1 MSLERLL
8 SLWKY
13 TPQIAENIAHW
24 ETIPARTARVTDL
37 PRELHPGLADALRVQ
52 GINTLYLHQ
61 YQAWEHARAG
71 RHIVIATG
79 TASGKTL
86 GYNLP
91 VLDHLFRHP
100 DAGALYLFPTKA
112 LAQDQLQQLSIQ
124 ISNQQSASRNRPI
137 TQSPNCPIA
146 LYDGDTPRT
155 HRPAIRENA
164 RIVLSN
170 PDMMHLGILPY
181 HTSWVK
187 FFRTLQF
194 VVVDEMHTYRGV
206 FGSHVA
212 NVLRRIKR
220 IAAFYGAAPQF
231 ILTSAT
237 IANPVELAEK
247 LIEAP
252 VELVR
257 EDGSARGAQH
267 FLIYN
272 PPIINEDLGI
282 RRGILQESVYLAGD
296 LLTYQVQTLLFGRS
310 RRTVELMLRY
320 LREAALTSGPSP
332 DRRGEARALT
342 PQPPLPTGKGERFPS
357 PPPSPPLPTE
367 REGAGGWVRS
377 YRSGY
382 LPAHRREIERGLREG
397 TVRAVAATNALELG
411 INIGGMGAVVL
422 AGFPGTISGTWQ
434 QAGRA
439 GRGNEESLAVLITSA
454 NPLDQYLARHPEYF
468 FARSPE
474 SALINPD
481 NLLILLDHLRC
492 AAFELPFRAGEG
504 FGLVTG
510 ETVAEY
516 LDFLAQTGEL
526 HPSKDKYFWAA
537 QEYPAQRV
545 SLRTASAQRI
555 ILQVGDEE
563 KIRTLGEVDG
573 ESAPWMVHPG
583 AIYLHEAESYL
594 VDELDLESGY
604 ARLHAI
610 ETDYYTEPSQE
621 TEVSLI
627 ELKEE
632 LPVSGGIKSYGEV
645 QVTTQVTG
653 YQKIRWFTSERLGS
667 ETLEMPPSQLQTA
680 GYWLSLAEE
689 TVDALRE
696 AGLWRSDPNRYGPT
710 WPRARDAARA
720 RDTYRCQSCGMP
732 ENGRS
737 HDVHHK
743 VPFRQFASAE
753 EANRLDNLVTLCPAC
768 HRRAETAVRI
778 RSGLSG
784 LAFVL
789 GNLAPL
795 FLMCDPSDIQPHAD
809 PQSPLGNGQPTV
821 IMYERTPGGIGLAQR
836 LFEVHGELLGAALE
850 LVGTCGC
857 TDGCPSC
864 VGPGGEAGAGGK
876 VETRAILERL
886 RPS

>member
-1 MSLERLL
+1 MPLPQLL
-8 SLWKY
+8 SLWKT

-24 ETIPARTARVTDL
+24 ETIPPRTARVTDF
-37 PRELHPGLADALRVQ
+37 PRDLHPALANALRTQ
-52 GINTLYLHQ
+52 GIHALYIHQ
-61 YQAWEHARAG
+61 AQAWEHARAS
-71 RHIVIATG
+71 RHVVIATG

-91 VLDHLFRHP
+91 ILDHLLRHP
-100 DAGALYLFPTKA
+100 DSRALYLFPTKS
-112 LAQDQLQQLSIQ
+112 LAQDQLTQ
-124 ISNQQSASRNRPI
+124 ISNLQSQLSNTQYPI
-137 TQSPNCPIA
+137 SLSI
-146 LYDGDTPRT
+146 YDGDTPRA

-164 RIVLSN
+164 RIILSN

-187 FFRTLQF
+187 FFRNLQF
-194 VVVDEMHTYRGV
+194 IVIDEMHTYRGV

-252 VELVR
+252 VQLVR
-257 EDGSARGAQH
+257 DDGSARGAQH

-272 PPIINEDLGI
+272 PPIIDEDLGI
-282 RRGILQESVYLAGD
+282 RRGILQESVYLTGD

-310 RRTVELMLRY
+310 RRTVELMLRH
-320 LREAALTSGPSP
+320 LRETSLT
-332 DRRGEARALT
+332 
-342 PQPPLPTGKGERFPS
+342 PPLPNS
-357 PPPSPPLPTE
+357 PIPE
-367 REGAGGWVRS
+367 IRS

-439 GRGNEESLAVLITSA
+439 GRGSEESLAVLLTSA

-526 HPSKDKYFWAA
+526 HPSKDKYFWTA
-537 QEYPAQRV
+537 QDYPAQRV
-545 SLRTASAQRI
+545 SLRTASARRI
-555 ILQVGDEE
+555 ILQAGYEE
-563 KIRTLGEVDG
+563 KLITLGEVDG

-594 VDELDLESGY
+594 VDELDLENGY
-604 ARLHAI
+604 ARLRAV

-621 TEVSLI
+621 TEVKLL
-627 ELKEE
+627 ELKQAASI
-632 LPVSGGIKSYGEV
+632 PGGVKSHGEV

-667 ETLEMPPSQLQTA
+667 EPLEMPPSELQTT

-689 TVDALRE
+689 TVFALRE
-696 AGLWRSDPNRYGPT
+696 AGLWSSDPNQYGPT
-710 WPRARDAARA
+710 WPRAREAARA
-720 RDTYRCQSCGMP
+720 RDGYRCQLCGIP
-732 ENGRS
+732 ERGRS

-743 VPFRQFASAE
+743 IPFRQFASAE
-753 EANRLDNLVTLCPAC
+753 EANRLDNLVTLCPPC

-795 FLMCDPSDIQPHAD
+795 FLMCDPSDIQTHAD

-821 IMYERTPGGIGLAQR
+821 ILYERIPGGIGLTQR
-836 LFEVHGELLGAALE
+836 LYEVHGELIGAALE
-850 LVGTCGC
+850 LVGTCAC
-857 TDGCPSC
+857 ADGCPSC
-864 VGPGGEAGAGGK
+864 VGPGGEGGNGVSGRVGGK

-886 RPS
+886 RA

>member
-1 MSLERLL
+1 MSLSQLL

-24 ETIPARTARVTDL
+24 ETIPARTARGTAL
-37 PRELHPGLADALRVQ
+37 PPDLHPGLADALRAQ
-52 GINTLYLHQ
+52 GIHNLYIHQ
-61 YQAWEHARAG
+61 SQAWEHARAG
-71 RHIVIATG
+71 RHVVIATG

-91 VLDHLFRHP
+91 VLDHLLRHP
-100 DAGALYLFPTKA
+100 DARALYLFPTKA
-112 LAQDQLQQLSIQ
+112 LAQDQWTV
-124 ISNQQSASRNRPI
+124 ISKQYSVTSGQTSTTASL
-137 TQSPNCPIA
+137 TTDHSPLTTAI
-146 LYDGDTPRT
+146 YDGDTPRT
-155 HRPAIRENA
+155 HRPALRENA
-164 RIVLSN
+164 RIILSN

-187 FFRTLQF
+187 FFRNLQF
-194 VVVDEMHTYRGV
+194 VVIDEMHTYRGV

-252 VELVR
+252 VEVVR

-272 PPIINEDLGI
+272 PPVIDEDLGI
-282 RRGILQESVYLAGD
+282 RRGILQESVYLTGD

-320 LREAALTSGPSP
+320 LREGSSS
-332 DRRGEARALT
+332 
-342 PQPPLPTGKGERFPS
+342 S
-357 PPPSPPLPTE
+357 PPPLRPSSAPASTLSE
-367 REGAGGWVRS
+367 IRS

-439 GRGNEESLAVLITSA
+439 GRGSEESLAVLLTSA

-526 HPSKDKYFWAA
+526 HPSKDKYFWTA
-537 QEYPAQRV
+537 QDYPAQRV
-545 SLRTASAQRI
+545 SLRTASARRI
-555 ILQVGDEE
+555 ILQTFVVPHASAEPHARAELQTEE
-563 KIRTLGEVDG
+563 VRTLGEVDG

-610 ETDYYTEPSQE
+610 ETDYYTEPTQE
-621 TEVSLI
+621 TEVTLI

-632 LPVSGGIKSYGEV
+632 TPVPGGIKSHGEV
-645 QVTTQVTG
+645 QATTQVTG

-667 ETLEMPPSQLQTA
+667 EPLEMPPSQLQTT

-696 AGLWRSDPNRYGPT
+696 AGLWSSDPNRYGPT

-720 RDTYRCQSCGMP
+720 RDGYRCQSCGLP
-732 ENGRS
+732 ESGPGSFGRS

-743 VPFRQFASAE
+743 IPFRQFVSAE
-753 EANRLDNLVTLCPAC
+753 EANRLDNLVTLCPPC

-784 LAFVL
+784 LGFVL

-795 FLMCDPSDIQPHAD
+795 FLMCDPSDIQTHAD

-821 IMYERTPGGIGLAQR
+821 IMYERIPGGIGLAQR
-836 LFEVHGELLGAALE
+836 LFEVHGELIGAALE
-850 LVGTCGC
+850 LVAACAC
-857 TDGCPSC
+857 ADGCPSC
-864 VGPGGEAGAGGK
+864 VGPG
-876 VETRAILERL
+876 
-886 RPS
+886 